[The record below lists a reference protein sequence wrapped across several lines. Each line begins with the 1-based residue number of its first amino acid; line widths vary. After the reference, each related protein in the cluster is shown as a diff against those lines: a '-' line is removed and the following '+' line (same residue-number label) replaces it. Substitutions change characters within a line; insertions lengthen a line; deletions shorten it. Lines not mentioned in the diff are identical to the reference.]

1 MCEAIVGRVI
11 ACNSF
16 LLIPPNKRDKTLV
29 FSEYMML
36 YGEHE
41 AKERLSPWIQFQQC
55 EPDESLLSVAGKE
68 KKEKKTIRWHSWII

>member
-1 MCEAIVGRVI
+1 MHLWGTRLKAPVLNQLSGLFGTSNILTVTLNFMCEAIVGRVI

-41 AKERLSPWIQFQQC
+41 AKERLSP
-55 EPDESLLSVAGKE
+55 
-68 KKEKKTIRWHSWII
+68 